1 MKDETIIKQDLL
13 HVVLKSKKMT
23 WINDWPTCSKELM
36 RVSLTVFLGQSW
48 SLNSINIKSASLQGK
63 KIDKKIDRKVCLKPA
78 KDFAGKGKAWLLK
91 KTIYGL
97 WNTRVPEELLKLN
110 VKVLKMTLVYSCI
123 NIEEFYMEF
132 MQHMW
137 SNHYTR
143 SSVNK
148 KAFWYLGFCLKER
161 DNNIII
167 C

>member
-1 MKDETIIKQDLL
+1 MKDEAVIKQDLL
-13 HVVLKSKKMT
+13 HVVLNSRKTTS
-23 WINDWPTCSKELM
+23 INDWPTCSKELI

-48 SLNSINIKSASLQGK
+48 SLDSINIKSASLQGK
-63 KIDKKIDRKVCLKPA
+63 KIDRQVCLKPA
-78 KDFAGKGKAWLLK
+78 KKFAGKGKAWLLK
-91 KTIYGL
+91 KTIFRL

-110 VKVLKMTLVYSCI
+110 VKVSKMTLVYSCI

-132 MQHMW
+132 MQHML

-161 DNNIII
+161 GNSIVIS
-167 C
+167 